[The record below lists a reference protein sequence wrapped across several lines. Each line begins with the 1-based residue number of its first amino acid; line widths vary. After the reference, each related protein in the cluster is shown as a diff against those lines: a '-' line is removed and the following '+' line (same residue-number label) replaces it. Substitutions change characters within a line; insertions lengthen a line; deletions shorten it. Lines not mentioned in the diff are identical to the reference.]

1 MPVIQPIKGIRP
13 TRDKVQLVASRAV
26 NTYVNRLLKAKM
38 EENPYT
44 FLHIILPEFG
54 KKATTKPNTI
64 GRFKLVRKKFEEFR
78 KKGILLQDEKESIYI
93 YRQVRKGHA
102 FTGLIAGAS
111 VADYNNGKIKIHEQ
125 TLRKRQEIFTD
136 YLDTCEFN
144 AEPVLLSYKENAEVE
159 KVIASYTAT
168 RAEYEFTTSD
178 TITHY
183 LWIIDK
189 AKDINLIQKAFSNI
203 DAVYIADGHH
213 RSASSAGL
221 YARRKSRLKKVT
233 GNEMFNFC
241 LSYFIPDT
249 QMKILEFNRLVKD
262 TGKLTVEDILKKVE
276 KYFTVKPTAEKIAQP
291 ARAGQMGMYLA
302 GKWYLLTANATLKK
316 GKNAADQLDA
326 SLLTAYILD
335 PVFGIKDLTSDQ
347 RIEFAGGNLGAQFLQ
362 KKVDRGEAR
371 IAFYLYP
378 VSFRELKAVADQ
390 HLIMPPKSTYILP
403 KMRSGLIIQSLK

>member
-1 MPVIQPIKGIRP
+1 LPVIQPIKGIRP

-26 NTYVNRLLKAKM
+26 NTYVNRLLRAKM

-78 KKGILLQDEKESIYI
+78 KKGILVQDEKESIYI

-102 FTGLIAGAS
+102 FTGLIAGAA
-111 VADYNNGKIKIHEQ
+111 VDDYNNGKIKIHEQ
-125 TLRKRQEIFTD
+125 TLRKRQEVFTD

-159 KVIASYTAT
+159 KIIASYTST

-189 AKDINLIQKAFSNI
+189 TKDIAAIQKAFNQM

-233 GNEMFNFC
+233 GKEMFNFC

-249 QMKILEFNRLVKD
+249 QMKILEFNRLVRD
-262 TGKLTVEDILKKVE
+262 TGKLTVEEILKRIE
-276 KYFTVKPTAEKIAQP
+276 KHFTIKPTSERIAQP
-291 ARAGQMGMYLA
+291 AKAGQMGMYIA
-302 GKWYLLTANATLKK
+302 GKWYLLTANPTLKK
-316 GKNAADQLDA
+316 GKNAAEQLDA
-326 SLLTAYILD
+326 SILTAYILD

-378 VSFRELKAVADQ
+378 VSFKELKAVADQ